1 MAFADESFRL
11 GPEHALFRV
20 RRVALAAAAVGA
32 LLSAVGG
39 FASPGRLLGSY
50 LIAYLFLVEVA
61 LGCLA
66 ILMINYVTGGAWGAV
81 IRRLLESGARTL
93 PLLALLFLPIALGVS
108 QLYEWARPDALAH
121 DPLLAHK
128 RAYLNVPFFLGRA
141 VLYFG
146 AWIAVTRALAGWSL
160 AQDGTTDPGP
170 GERLELLSRGGLVL
184 LGFTMTFASIDWMM
198 SLEPHWFSTIYGIL
212 FMGGSVLSA
221 FAFVIAVAALLSE
234 EPPLSRVITTSH
246 LHDLGKLLLAFV
258 MLWAYFAF
266 SQFLIIWAG
275 NLPEEIPWYI
285 ARLQGG
291 WQWLAL
297 FLIVV
302 HFALP
307 FVVLLS
313 RRAKR
318 SARILAALA
327 LVLVAARFADVVW
340 LVAPGL
346 GRPGPGLSWLDGTM
360 LLALGG
366 IWLAAFVR
374 LLEGRPLV
382 PQNDPSLSAT

>member
-1 MAFADESFRL
+1 
-11 GPEHALFRV
+11 
-20 RRVALAAAAVGA
+20 
-32 LLSAVGG
+32 
-39 FASPGRLLGSY
+39 
-50 LIAYLFLVEVA
+50 
-61 LGCLA
+61 
-66 ILMINYVTGGAWGAV
+66 
-81 IRRLLESGARTL
+81 
-93 PLLALLFLPIALGVS
+93 
-108 QLYEWARPDALAH
+108 
-121 DPLLAHK
+121 
-128 RAYLNVPFFLGRA
+128 
-141 VLYFG
+141 
-146 AWIAVTRALAGWSL
+146 
-160 AQDGTTDPGP
+160 
-170 GERLELLSRGGLVL
+170 
-184 LGFTMTFASIDWMM
+184 
-198 SLEPHWFSTIYGIL
+198 
-212 FMGGSVLSA
+212 
-221 FAFVIAVAALLSE
+221 
-234 EPPLSRVITTSH
+234 VITTSH

-366 IWLAAFVR
+366 IWLAAFVH

-382 PQNDPSLSAT
+382 PQNDPSLTAT